1 MLTGFIRVQKTLFF
15 LKTQPSGLFWVL
27 LGFGLYWVFAGFLFQ
42 CAVLDAIHIK

>member
-15 LKTQPSGLFWVL
+15 LKPNPVGFFGFYWVL
-27 LGFGLYWVFAGFLFQ
+27 GFIGFLRVFLFQ